1 MNTYRPNTPRITLAI
16 AAVALTLATIGVS
29 VIVPARMDFRSR
41 ELPVV
46 VLTQQAT
53 LAASD
58 TALVDSIDVV
68 ASREPRLLTVVQSRR
83 VQHG

>member
-1 MNTYRPNTPRITLAI
+1 MNTYRPNTPRIALAL

-29 VIVPARMDFRSR
+29 VIAPAGMDFRSR
-41 ELPVV
+41 QVPAV
-46 VLTQQAT
+46 VLTQEAT
-53 LAASD
+53 LAASN

-68 ASREPRLLTVVQSRR
+68 ASREPRLVTVVQSRR